1 MSANGRKMMK
11 DVEGTDASVRATRRC
26 ECDESLN
33 KITIIQGDLGLRY
46 ECLQNTFLTG
56 AVLSGSINLESLNS

>member
-1 MSANGRKMMK
+1 MK

-46 ECLQNTFLTG
+46 ECLQNTF
-56 AVLSGSINLESLNS
+56 